1 MYVVQNMFV
10 TKLSTPA
17 TVVTYPWLLT
27 SASIVGADSV
37 RSKVCDGGGLG
48 SKGQSGSTAEGMAA
62 SVAVS
67 GVVLS
72 SSLAEGGGALSSL
85 DQE

>member
-1 MYVVQNMFV
+1 
-10 TKLSTPA
+10 
-17 TVVTYPWLLT
+17 
-27 SASIVGADSV
+27 
-37 RSKVCDGGGLG
+37 
-48 SKGQSGSTAEGMAA
+48 MAA